1 MLLRRIIRRTG
12 CTSISEDGMS
22 ASELAIAVRYYRR
35 LVEDTELADWQ
46 RAQAQAILARL
57 AMSERLGTGAPAS
70 VGY

>member
-1 MLLRRIIRRTG
+1 
-12 CTSISEDGMS
+12 MS